1 MVWNFTT
8 YDWYAAV
15 RSTPLYHNGV
25 VYVGSAGTTL
35 YALDAVT
42 GIRKWW
48 FEADSAIVAKP
59 VLFQEKSLIFIS
71 SAGTVY
77 SVDL

>member
-1 MVWNFTT
+1 MWNFTAG
-8 YDWYAAV
+8 DRYAAV

-42 GIRKWW
+42 GIQKWW
-48 FEADSAIVAKP
+48 FETDGAIVANP
-59 VLFQEKSLIFIS
+59 RVFQEKSLIFIS